1 MTGRKNIK
9 KLQILSKY
17 RKRYHIYIQWQSR
30 ITRKNWDCQEIRI
43 DQHNGYGLRVF
54 RIIKAIKNW
63 WIQSLRRQL
72 PKDLIGRQ
80 TWQKN
85 MRDNTL
91 LSFCTMH
98 VYLYRAFQRSWGR
111 RLLNF
116 IHWYKNLNFKTQQ
129 STCQTILEINP
140 RSKERLSYQ
149 VELSFLVEN

>member
-1 MTGRKNIK
+1 MFAFLQLTTFYAITGSMESKEGWLTARRPQKADDRRKWNMTDRKNIK

-54 RIIKAIKNW
+54 RIIKAIKDW
-63 WIQSLRRQL
+63 WIQSLRRRQL

-85 MRDNTL
+85 MRDNT
-91 LSFCTMH
+91 FIKF
-98 VYLYRAFQRSWGR
+98 LYYACV
-111 RLLNF
+111 L
-116 IHWYKNLNFKTQQ
+116 I
-129 STCQTILEINP
+129 
-140 RSKERLSYQ
+140 
-149 VELSFLVEN
+149 